1 MSAAIQ
7 HTFVS
12 CTNRSYSVQKS
23 DHAQMQVYAIATED
37 MDALTFA
44 TPRLIRHLCAAQSA
58 KLPIEEYDYDKVLEG
73 LKLTADQFVDLCILC
88 GCDYCGSIKGSPCLS
103 VAIHVPLVY
112 FPATLAACLGS
123 TAHVCTIQQTYCHE

>member
-1 MSAAIQ
+1 
-7 HTFVS
+7 
-12 CTNRSYSVQKS
+12 
-23 DHAQMQVYAIATED
+23 

-88 GCDYCGSIKGSPCLS
+88 GCDYCGSIKGGSLLWIPIYLPLYMCMQPCS
-103 VAIHVPLVY
+103 CTCTAIQVVY
-112 FPATLAACLGS
+112 IPYGS
-123 TAHVCTIQQTYCHE
+123 TIVMSKCIECTALHALF